1 MKHLLLRNAFT
12 LKALLLVSMIVG
24 AASGAWAG
32 EVTDVLNQTL
42 TGVTGTSY
50 SSFSN
55 KTATSSAVY
64 AGQCAGGN
72 SSIQLRSNNNNS
84 GVVTTTSGG
93 KVKSITVEWQSSTA
107 DGRTLNVYG
116 SNSAYSDATDL
127 YKADNQGDL
136 LGTIVKG
143 TSTSLTIEGDY
154 EYIGFRSASG
164 AMYLTSVEIV
174 WTTGGDT
181 PPVEKEECDLALTG
195 APIALTFD
203 MYNNSEAQ
211 YISYTTSS
219 TGEITAES
227 NDAVSCYADPEKKTI
242 SVTPFASTN
251 GEPLVIT
258 LNQAADE
265 NYKAGSVTFTVTVTD
280 ATPITTHKAVFSVN
294 GATTE
299 QEFAE
304 GAAIEFP
311 ATPDNIYGKVFV
323 GWTHFPI
330 SGTTDV
336 APTIYTSATMG
347 DSDVFFYAVYANA
360 SGSGSDFV
368 DVLNRELTG
377 VTGTSYS
384 SWSGKTATSE
394 AIYAG
399 QSAGGNEAI
408 QLRSNN
414 NNSGIVTTTS
424 GGKAKKVAITWN
436 SNTADGRKVNVYG
449 SNSAYSAASELYD
462 SSTQGTLLGTI
473 VCGTSTELSITDD
486 YEYVGLCSASG
497 ALYLDEVE
505 ITWTTGSVSYSDY
518 CTTVSK
524 VATFSY
530 VDYQGKGE
538 KDYGASYTMIQTD
551 VRISHN
557 KFYGSDTYPNAYF
570 YGYGDAG
577 EGVITIT
584 PTGGATIT
592 KIEITTTDTE
602 HNGYQVVD
610 EKAGEIIPSVG
621 EVTAN
626 NEDKTKATVTTW
638 TGSASE
644 QFTITNT
651 RTIVWSSIKVYYIGG
666 LPKCA
671 TPAISGETPFVTYS
685 TVSISCATEGATIQY
700 STSTDGVNYT
710 AYQTY
715 TGPFQVSQ
723 TTQVKAQAT
732 KEGMVPSD
740 EAYKLFTQQG
750 AIPNIRY
757 FVSSHA
763 TEAFA
768 DPEYLQLQDALVTY
782 KNGNTA
788 YLEDAYGAIMLY
800 QCVGDD
806 LATGDKIHGYMKVTG
821 YNPSFNGLP
830 EITAFELVEG
840 YTKTSGNEV
849 TPTVVTLAELLGGAE
864 SSPYEM
870 YLSKYVKIENATV
883 TSAFDKK
890 NCTIEQGGQ
899 TIILRDQNSTAT
911 LTSTA
916 GDVITVTGHIAIYNS
931 TKQIAVY
938 GQDQIVAGEA
948 PAQISI
954 SPDTYSMDAKA
965 GGGELPVV
973 CTNLATDPQ
982 LVVVFVKEDGVTP
995 QSYDWI
1001 TAEINDKGN
1010 INGQI
1015 LENTG
1020 EARTAYFYVQGVD
1033 ANNNVVKS
1041 NLVTFTQE
1049 APVTEPTITVNTAT
1063 WEFEYTGGAKTFG
1076 FEYANLGSDP
1086 TFSVQFF
1093 ESDGKTEAECG
1104 WISTQFEANDNKVT
1118 ITAAANDETSA
1129 RTAYFKIYAEVN
1141 KTKVYSNLVT
1151 ISQKFNSDTPQISGD
1166 QFVKVNSTEELTEG
1180 EYLVVYEEAGLAFDG
1195 GLEKLDV
1202 AKNTITVTIAD
1213 GAIAKTEA
1221 NSAASFTISAAEGG
1235 YTIQG
1240 ANGKYIGMASDGNG
1254 LSESEKEVYT
1264 NTISFET
1271 NGDANIVGSG
1281 GAYLRYNATS
1291 GQERFRYYKSSSY
1304 TNQKAIALYKLVE
1317 EPDTRLDPELS
1328 YATTSYE
1335 INFGDEFTAPTLTN
1349 PYNLKGITYACSK
1362 PEVVEVDEE
1371 TGEISRI
1378 RAAGT
1383 FTITATFA
1391 GDETYKEGSAS
1402 YTLTV
1407 TDKRIATT
1415 VSCESI
1421 VLDIANIGSLTRL
1434 APVVKDADGNVITY
1448 SYDGWPTEMSFEVVA
1463 DDNYM
1468 IGSIDWNTG
1477 EITLN
1482 AVAGTVTLKAL
1493 YNHYN
1498 VNSTYQP
1505 SECTFTITVVDPS
1518 SITYYALVAEYDGKH
1533 LALTNTLSSGTYSA
1547 TEVDAVNGKVITP
1560 LYDKIA
1566 WEIEDEG
1573 TTVYLKNKAKN
1584 GDGYNQYLGHGS
1596 STNLTRQT
1604 AHSDDG
1610 AKWSADK
1617 ANNSW
1622 VANERSF
1629 IYRASANG
1637 FKNYSVGN
1645 AGAEGYAGYTTAYIF
1660 ADGYVRDLTRKDGG
1674 IVEWG
1679 TICLTNTVAADDYS
1693 GATFYSIKGKTV
1705 DTNGN
1710 PTSLVLEEETGE
1722 LTAGVAYIFQTN
1734 EGATKLIA
1742 AYSDETID
1750 EPFSAA
1756 DNKGLEGSFTGTAVK
1771 AGMYLLSGGKIVQC
1785 GEDCS
1790 IGPNRAFINMDDVP
1804 NVTESESGVKLFIGG
1819 EDGVSS
1825 LDAASEGAVI
1835 YDLSGRRVSKTAK
1848 GLYIINGKK
1857 VSVK

>member
-1 MKHLLLRNAFT
+1 MKQKLLSRILFLLIT
-12 LKALLLVSMIVG
+12 LIAGST
-24 AASGAWAG
+24 SSWAD
-32 EVTDVLNQTL
+32 EVTYDFTKID
-42 TGVTGTSY
+42 GFSSWSTSY
-50 SSFSN
+50 AEHSVEYDEATVTFTSANRQTSTITN
-55 KTATSSAVY
+55 QPVTKGQPVSLVMKGTKTISAVSFTCTQWGTKAQTITLHY
-64 AGQCAGGN
+64 STDSGEN
-72 SSIQLRSNNNNS
+72 YTSTEVTSTNFTISSNNLPS
-84 GVVTTTSGG
+84 GTNA
-93 KVKSITVEWQSSTA
+93 VKITFSSTSNQVGIASATITYA
-107 DGRTLNVYG
+107 D
-116 SNSAYSDATDL
+116 
-127 YKADNQGDL
+127 
-136 LGTIVKG
+136 
-143 TSTSLTIEGDY
+143 
-154 EYIGFRSASG
+154 
-164 AMYLTSVEIV
+164 
-174 WTTGGDT
+174 GGDT

-311 ATPDNIYGKVFV
+311 ATPDNIYGKAFV

-360 SGSGSDFV
+360 SGEISNKSVTINSGTTGLPTSYGTANTFTEYTLGGEKFQIQQV
-368 DVLNRELTG
+368 YLNGEKLQWRAAG
-377 VTGTSYS
+377 NSNGTGTMYNSESFGKITSIVLTYNS
-384 SWSGKTATSE
+384 SDSNKNFTLKVGN
-394 AIYAG
+394 
-399 QSAGGNEAI
+399 SANPTGGTEVTPSINGSTYTFDCSS
-408 QLRSNN
+408 L
-414 NNSGIVTTTS
+414 NSGFFVLTN
-424 GGKAKKVAITWN
+424 G
-436 SNTADGRKVNVYG
+436 
-449 SNSAYSAASELYD
+449 
-462 SSTQGTLLGTI
+462 
-473 VCGTSTELSITDD
+473 
-486 YEYVGLCSASG
+486 SG
-497 ALYLDEVE
+497 AGYLDEIV
-505 ITWTTGSVSYSDY
+505 INYAVGSATYSDY
-518 CTTVSK
+518 CTTVEK

-685 TVSISCATEGATIQY
+685 TVTISCDTEGATIQY

-750 AIPNIRY
+750 AIPNIGY
-757 FVSSHA
+757 FISSHA
-763 TEAFA
+763 NNPFT
-768 DPEYLQLQDALVTY
+768 DPEYLLLEDALVTF
-782 KNGNTA
+782 KNGTTA
-788 YLEDAYGAIMLY
+788 YIKDAYRAVMLY
-800 QCVGDD
+800 NCAGD
-806 LATGDKIHGYMKVTG
+806 LEAGDKINGYMHVTG
-821 YNPSFNGLP
+821 YKVYNGLP
-830 EITAFELVEG
+830 EITGFELVEG
-840 YTKTSGNEV
+840 YSKTSGNEV
-849 TPTVVTLAELLGGAE
+849 TPTVMTLAELLGGAE

-870 YLSKYVKIENATV
+870 YLSEYVKIENATV
-883 TSAFDKK
+883 TSAFASKS
-890 NCTIEQGGQ
+890 CTIAQGDYS
-899 TIILRDQNSTAT
+899 IILRDQNSTAT

-916 GDVITVTGHIAIYNS
+916 GDVITVTGHIAIYNT

-982 LVVVFVKEDGVTP
+982 LVVVFVKQDGVTP

-1001 TAEINDKGN
+1001 TAVINDKGN

-1049 APVTEPTITVNTAT
+1049 APVTEPTITVNTET

-1076 FEYANLGSDP
+1076 FEYDNLGSDP
-1086 TFSVQFF
+1086 TFNVQFF
-1093 ESDGKTEAECG
+1093 ESDGKTETACG
-1104 WISTQFEANDNKVT
+1104 WITTEFVANDNKVT

-1317 EPDTRLDPELS
+1317 EPDTRLNPELS
-1328 YATTSYE
+1328 FSTDVVNAA
-1335 INFGDEFTAPTLTN
+1335 IGDELVLPTLSAAEGFNGT
-1349 PYNLKGITYACSK
+1349 
-1362 PEVVEVDEE
+1362 VEYKSSDETVAQIVDSE
-1371 TGEISRI
+1371 TGELILV
-1378 RAAGT
+1378 GEGQT
-1383 FTITATFA
+1383 TITANFA
-1391 GDETYKEGSAS
+1391 GNDTYKAGAAS
-1402 YTLTV
+1402 YTLNV
-1407 TDKRIATT
+1407 TDNRIATT
-1415 VSCESI
+1415 IIQDNIELN
-1421 VLDIANIGSLTRL
+1421 LDDVATLTRL
-1434 APVVKDADGNVITY
+1434 APVVKDADSNVIEYTNDPKG
-1448 SYDGWPTEMSFEVVA
+1448 DGLPEVYFEIVSDEKGILGSLDSHGNIILNSIVGTA
-1463 DDNYM
+1463 TIKAVYNQFQLNENY
-1468 IGSIDWNTG
+1468 
-1477 EITLN
+1477 
-1482 AVAGTVTLKAL
+1482 K
-1493 YNHYN
+1493 
-1498 VNSTYQP
+1498 P

-1518 SITYYALVAEYDGKH
+1518 NVPTYYALVAEYGGKFF
-1533 LALTNTLSSGTYSA
+1533 AVNSSFNSEKNKYGA
-1547 TEVDAVNGKVITP
+1547 TEVDAVNGKVVSKQTDAISWELILPTSS
-1560 LYDKIA
+1560 DKSYYIKSKK
-1566 WEIEDEG
+1566 
-1573 TTVYLKNKAKN
+1573 TNKYIGN
-1584 GDGYNQYLGHGS
+1584 TS
-1596 STNLTRQT
+1596 SASLTQQSAT
-1604 AHSDDG
+1604 SDSQS
-1610 AKWSADK
+1610 KWGFDSD
-1617 ANNSW
+1617 NNSW
-1622 VANERSF
+1622 VNHTNRYI
-1629 IYRASANG
+1629 IYNGDVNG
-1637 FKNYSVGN
+1637 FKNYASSNVN
-1645 AGAEGYAGYTTAYIF
+1645 KTGYSDYTTAYTF
-1660 ADGYVRDLTRKDGG
+1660 VDGYVRDLTRKEGG
-1674 IVEWG
+1674 VVEWG

-1693 GATFYSIKGKTV
+1693 GVTFYSIKGKTV

-1790 IGPNRAFINMDDVP
+1790 IGPNRAFINMDEVHV
-1804 NVTESESGVKLFIGG
+1804 VTESESGVKLFIGG
-1819 EDGVSS
+1819 EDGISS
-1825 LDAASEGAVI
+1825 LDAAAEGAVI
-1835 YDLSGRRVSKTAK
+1835 YDLSGRRVSKTTK
-1848 GLYIINGKK
+1848 GLYIVNGKK
-1857 VSVK
+1857 VAVK

>member
-1 MKHLLLRNAFT
+1 MKQKLLRNAFT
-12 LKALLLVSMIVG
+12 LKAFLLVSMIVG

-154 EYIGFRSASG
+154 KYIGFRSASG

-181 PPVEKEECDLALTG
+181 PPVEKKNCDLALTD

-203 MYNNSEAQ
+203 MYNNSTAQ

-227 NDAVSCYADPEKKTI
+227 NAAVSCYADPETKTI

-251 GEPLVIT
+251 GKPLVIT

-311 ATPDNIYGKVFV
+311 ATPDNIYGKAFV

-368 DVLNRELTG
+368 DLLNRELTG

-414 NNSGIVTTTS
+414 HNSGIVTTTS

-436 SNTADGRKVNVYG
+436 SNTVDGRTVNVYG

-610 EKAGEIIPSVG
+610 DKAGEIIPSVG

-644 QFTITNT
+644 PFTITNT
-651 RTIVWSSIKVYYIGG
+651 RTIVWSSIKVYYTGG

-671 TPAISGETPFVTYS
+671 TPAISGETSFVTYS
-685 TVSISCATEGATIQY
+685 TVSISCDTEGATIRY

-715 TGPFQVSQ
+715 TEPFQVSA
-723 TTQVKAQAT
+723 TTTVKAQAT

-740 EAYKLFTQQG
+740 EAYKAFVQHDV
-750 AIPNIRY
+750 IPNIGY
-757 FVSSHA
+757 FISSHA
-763 TEAFA
+763 NNPFT
-768 DPEYLQLQDALVTY
+768 DPEYLQLEDALVTY

-788 YLEDAYGAIMLY
+788 YIEDAYRAIMLFN
-800 QCVGDD
+800 CAGD
-806 LATGDKIHGYMKVTG
+806 LEAGDKINGYMKVTG
-821 YNPSFNGLP
+821 YNPSYNGLP

-840 YTKTSGNEV
+840 YVKTQEPEV
-849 TPTVVTLAELLGGAE
+849 NPTVVTIAQLMGGAE
-864 SSPYEM
+864 DDPYEM
-870 YLSKYVKIENATV
+870 YLSKYIKIENATV
-883 TSAFDKK
+883 TSAFASK
-890 NCTIEQGGQ
+890 NCTIEQGGYSI
-899 TIILRDQNSTAT
+899 TLRDNGSAT
-911 LTSTA
+911 LTSTE
-916 GDVITVTGHIAIYNS
+916 GNNVTVTGFVSIYNT

-938 GQDQIVAGEA
+938 EQSQIVVSEA
-948 PAQISI
+948 PA
-954 SPDTYSMDAKA
+954 
-965 GGGELPVV
+965 V
-973 CTNLATDPQ
+973 
-982 LVVVFVKEDGVTP
+982 
-995 QSYDWI
+995 
-1001 TAEINDKGN
+1001 
-1010 INGQI
+1010 
-1015 LENTG
+1015 
-1020 EARTAYFYVQGVD
+1020 
-1033 ANNNVVKS
+1033 
-1041 NLVTFTQE
+1041 
-1049 APVTEPTITVNTAT
+1049 PTITVTPSSLTELTYVVDNGPSA
-1063 WEFEYTGGAKTFG
+1063 AKTISVSG
-1076 FEYANLGSDP
+1076 TNLTADITLTLNTTDYEMSL
-1086 TFSVQFF
+1086 
-1093 ESDGKTEAECG
+1093 TEADGYTNSLTLTPSEG
-1104 WISTQFEANDNKVT
+1104 TV
-1118 ITAAANDETSA
+1118 AATPVYVRLKAGL
-1129 RTAYFKIYAEVN
+1129 EVN
-1141 KTKVYSNLVT
+1141 ASYSGPIAIASTGADSKSVT
-1151 ISQKFNSDTPQISGD
+1151 LTGS
-1166 QFVKVNSTEELTEG
+1166 VTEYVPDYAKLPF
-1180 EYLVVYEEAGLAFDG
+1180 AFDG
-1195 GLEKLDV
+1195 GK
-1202 AKNTITVTIAD
+1202 AD
-1213 GAIAKTEA
+1213 IESTTGLT
-1221 NSAASFTISAAEGG
+1221 
-1235 YTIQG
+1235 Q
-1240 ANGKYIGMASDGNG
+1240 NG
-1254 LSESEKEVYT
+1254 LGSDYSSSPKLKFDGTGDYVILKINERPGTLTFDIKGNTFSGGTFTVQTSEDGKTYTDLETYTELGNTQNESFDNLGENVRYIKWIYSEKASGNVAL
-1264 NTISFET
+1264 
-1271 NGDANIVGSG
+1271 GNIM
-1281 GAYLRYNATS
+1281 L
-1291 GQERFRYYKSSSY
+1291 
-1304 TNQKAIALYKLVE
+1304 ALAA
-1317 EPDTRLDPELS
+1317 EPDTRLNPELS
-1328 YATTSYE
+1328 FSTDVVNAA
-1335 INFGDEFTAPTLTN
+1335 IGDEFVLPTLSAAEGFNGT
-1349 PYNLKGITYACSK
+1349 
-1362 PEVVEVDEE
+1362 VEYKSSDETVAQIVDSE
-1371 TGEISRI
+1371 TGELILV
-1378 RAAGT
+1378 GEGQT
-1383 FTITATFA
+1383 TITANFA
-1391 GDETYKEGSAS
+1391 GNDTYKAGAAS
-1402 YTLTV
+1402 YTLNV
-1407 TDKRIATT
+1407 TDNRIATT
-1415 VSCESI
+1415 IIQDNIELN
-1421 VLDIANIGSLTRL
+1421 LDDVATLTRL
-1434 APVVKDADGNVITY
+1434 APVVKDADGNVIEYTNNGEELPEVY
-1448 SYDGWPTEMSFEVVA
+1448 FETVSDEKGILGSLDSHGNIILNSIVGTA
-1463 DDNYM
+1463 TIKAVYNQFQLNENY
-1468 IGSIDWNTG
+1468 
-1477 EITLN
+1477 
-1482 AVAGTVTLKAL
+1482 K
-1493 YNHYN
+1493 
-1498 VNSTYQP
+1498 P

-1518 SITYYALVAEYDGKH
+1518 NVPTYYALVADLGNGSGV
-1533 LALTNTLSSGTYSA
+1533 ALSSTASGTTA
-1547 TEVDAVNGKVITP
+1547 LAGVEVDIINKKVVNGKAK
-1560 LYDKIA
+1560 KIS
-1566 WEIEDEG
+1566 WEITVG
-1573 TTVYLKNKAKN
+1573 KTTEIRTIDGKYLVHATADTKTDLKVSEYSDGKDWVSTSR
-1584 GDGYNQYLGHGS
+1584 GDFGAVLGREQAIQWS
-1596 STNLTRQT
+1596 S
-1604 AHSDDG
+1604 
-1610 AKWSADK
+1610 
-1617 ANNSW
+1617 
-1622 VANERSF
+1622 
-1629 IYRASANG
+1629 ASTC
-1637 FKNYSVGN
+1637 FKNY
-1645 AGAEGYAGYTTAYIF
+1645 AGTDKGYYAVSQYTF
-1660 ADGYVRDLTRKDGG
+1660 ADGYTRDVTAGN
-1674 IVEWG
+1674 WG
-1679 TICLTNTVAADDYS
+1679 TFCVDHSIAAADYS
-1693 GATFYSIKGKTV
+1693 GVKFYTIAGKV
-1705 DTNGN
+1705 MKNN
-1710 PTSLVLEEETGE
+1710 EPAYIVLQEANE
-1722 LTAGVAYIFQTN
+1722 LRAGVAYIFQAN
-1734 EGATKLIA
+1734 EDATKLIA
-1742 AYSDETID
+1742 AYSDESID
-1750 EPFSAA
+1750 EPISAEY
-1756 DNKGLEGSFTGTAVK
+1756 NNGLAGSFEGQDVEE
-1771 AGMYLLSGGKIVQC
+1771 GMYLLSGGAIVKC
-1785 GEDCS
+1785 GTGCS
-1790 IGPNRAFINMDDVP
+1790 IAANRAYIDMSNVP
-1804 NVTESESGVKLFIGG
+1804 VVNGEEAGVKLNIGGG
-1819 EDGVSS
+1819 EDGISS

-1848 GLYIINGKK
+1848 GLYIVNGKK
-1857 VSVK
+1857 VAVK

>member
-1 MKHLLLRNAFT
+1 MKQKLLSRILFLLIT
-12 LKALLLVSMIVG
+12 LIAGST
-24 AASGAWAG
+24 SSWAD
-32 EVTDVLNQTL
+32 EVTYDFTKIDGFSSWSTSYAEHSVEYDEATVTFTSANRQ
-42 TGVTGTSY
+42 TGTITDRPVTKGQPVSLVMKGT
-50 SSFSN
+50 
-55 KTATSSAVY
+55 KTISAVSFTCTQWGTKAQTITLHY
-64 AGQCAGGN
+64 STDSGEN
-72 SSIQLRSNNNNS
+72 YTSTEVTSTNFTISSNNLPS
-84 GVVTTTSGG
+84 GTNA
-93 KVKSITVEWQSSTA
+93 VKITFSSTSNQVGIASATITYA
-107 DGRTLNVYG
+107 D
-116 SNSAYSDATDL
+116 
-127 YKADNQGDL
+127 
-136 LGTIVKG
+136 
-143 TSTSLTIEGDY
+143 
-154 EYIGFRSASG
+154 
-164 AMYLTSVEIV
+164 
-174 WTTGGDT
+174 GGDT

-242 SVTPFASTN
+242 SVTPYASTN
-251 GEPLVIT
+251 GKPLVIT

-311 ATPDNIYGKVFV
+311 ATPDNIYGKAFV

-518 CTTVSK
+518 CTTVEK

-685 TVSISCATEGATIQY
+685 TVTISCDTEGATIQY

-916 GDVITVTGHIAIYNS
+916 GDVITVTGHVAIYNS

-938 GQDQIVAGEA
+938 VQDQIVAGEA
-948 PAQISI
+948 PA
-954 SPDTYSMDAKA
+954 D
-965 GGGELPVV
+965 
-973 CTNLATDPQ
+973 
-982 LVVVFVKEDGVTP
+982 
-995 QSYDWI
+995 
-1001 TAEINDKGN
+1001 
-1010 INGQI
+1010 
-1015 LENTG
+1015 
-1020 EARTAYFYVQGVD
+1020 
-1033 ANNNVVKS
+1033 
-1041 NLVTFTQE
+1041 
-1049 APVTEPTITVNTAT
+1049 PTITVTPSSLTGLTYMVEDGPSVAQTISVSGTNLTSDIT
-1063 WEFEYTGGAKTFG
+1063 LTMGDKKFEMSLTEDDG
-1076 FEYANLGSDP
+1076 YASSLTLTP
-1086 TFSVQFF
+1086 
-1093 ESDGKTEAECG
+1093 SDGAVAAT
-1104 WISTQFEANDNKVT
+1104 T
-1118 ITAAANDETSA
+1118 IYVRLRAGL
-1129 RTAYFKIYAEVN
+1129 EVN
-1141 KTKVYSNLVT
+1141 ASYSGSIAIASTGADSKSVT
-1151 ISQKFNSDTPQISGD
+1151 LTGS
-1166 QFVKVNSTEELTEG
+1166 VTEYVPDYAKLPF
-1180 EYLVVYEEAGLAFDG
+1180 AFDG
-1195 GLEKLDV
+1195 GKADIESTTGLTQNGLGSDYKSSPFLKFDGTGDALVLKINERPGTLTFDIKGNGFSGGTFTVQTSEDGKTYTDLESY
-1202 AKNTITVTIAD
+1202 
-1213 GAIAKTEA
+1213 TELGDTQ
-1221 NSAASFTISAAEGG
+1221 NESFDNLGENVRYIKWI
-1235 YTIQG
+1235 YT
-1240 ANGKYIGMASDGNG
+1240 NKSDGNVAIG
-1254 LSESEKEVYT
+1254 
-1264 NTISFET
+1264 
-1271 NGDANIVGSG
+1271 NINLA
-1281 GAYLRYNATS
+1281 AYVAS
-1291 GQERFRYYKSSSY
+1291 
-1304 TNQKAIALYKLVE
+1304 
-1317 EPDTRLDPELS
+1317 DTRLDPELS

-1362 PEVVEVDEE
+1362 PGIVDLDEE
-1371 TGEISRI
+1371 TGEILLV
-1378 RAAGT
+1378 RAGGT
-1383 FTITATFA
+1383 VTITATFA

-1468 IGSIDWNTG
+1468 IGSLDNNTG
-1477 EITLN
+1477 EIMLN
-1482 AVAGTVTLKAL
+1482 KTTGTATLKAL
-1493 YNHYN
+1493 YNSFN

-1518 SITYYALVAEYDGKH
+1518 AITYYALVSEKNGIFYAINSTF
-1533 LALTNTLSSGTYSA
+1533 TNNSFKA

-1560 LYDKIA
+1560 QTDNISWNVEAYGSGYGLQSKATNSYIGGTASDAKLTNPGTIVQ
-1566 WEIEDEG
+1566 WMKDDEG
-1573 TTVYLKNKAKN
+1573 GFYIGTRYLLYSITNKYFRNYAKSN
-1584 GDGYNQYLGHGS
+1584 IDSEY
-1596 STNLTRQT
+1596 
-1604 AHSDDG
+1604 
-1610 AKWSADK
+1610 
-1617 ANNSW
+1617 
-1622 VANERSF
+1622 
-1629 IYRASANG
+1629 
-1637 FKNYSVGN
+1637 YSGR
-1645 AGAEGYAGYTTAYIF
+1645 TKAYIF
-1660 ADGYVRDLTRKDGG
+1660 ADGYTRDIKTTT
-1674 IVEWG
+1674 WG

-1785 GEDCS
+1785 GEGCS
-1790 IGPNRAFINMDDVP
+1790 IGANRAFINMDDVP

-1819 EDGVSS
+1819 EDGISS
-1825 LDAASEGAVI
+1825 LNAATEGAVI
-1835 YDLSGRRVSKTAK
+1835 YDLSGRRVSKTTK
-1848 GLYIINGKK
+1848 GLYIVNGKK
-1857 VSVK
+1857 VAVK

>member
-1 MKHLLLRNAFT
+1 M
-12 LKALLLVSMIVG
+12 LKALLLVGLFLSAV
-24 AASGAWAG
+24 SGAWADD
-32 EVTDVLNQTL
+32 TSTL
-42 TGVTGTSY
+42 TFTSACGGSGTANDGVAWTVTSDGDESNFDSTKGIHYGTNSKAVQYITLSTSEISGTITKVVVNASTANGVTATVGVTVGGSAFGGDAQSLTTSAADY
-50 SSFSN
+50 TFTGSAEGEIVVTVT
-55 KTATSSAVY
+55 KPSSASKALY
-64 AGQCAGGN
+64 
-72 SSIQLRSNNNNS
+72 
-84 GVVTTTSGG
+84 
-93 KVKSITVEWQSSTA
+93 VKSVAVT
-107 DGRTLNVYG
+107 Y
-116 SNSAYSDATDL
+116 
-127 YKADNQGDL
+127 
-136 LGTIVKG
+136 
-143 TSTSLTIEGDY
+143 
-154 EYIGFRSASG
+154 
-164 AMYLTSVEIV
+164 
-174 WTTGGDT
+174 TTGGGGSPNPT
-181 PPVEKEECDLALTG
+181 EGCDLALTG
-195 APIALTFD
+195 APIELNFD
-203 MYNNSEAQ
+203 LYNNANAQ
-211 YISYTTSS
+211 TIHYTTSS
-219 TGEITAES
+219 TGEVSVES
-227 NDAVSCYADPEKKTI
+227 GKYDVSCYVDNNEKTI
-242 SVTPFASTN
+242 TVTPMAVTN
-251 GEPLVIT
+251 GSQTVT
-258 LNQAADE
+258 VNQAADE

-311 ATPDNIYGKVFV
+311 ATPDNIYGKAFV

-360 SGSGSDFV
+360 SGEISNKSVTINSGTTGLPTSYGTANTFTEYTLGGEKFQIQQV
-368 DVLNRELTG
+368 YLTG
-377 VTGTSYS
+377 GKLQWRAAGNSSGTGTMYNSESFGKITSIVLTYNS
-384 SWSGKTATSE
+384 SDSNKNFTLKVGN
-394 AIYAG
+394 
-399 QSAGGNEAI
+399 SANPTGGTEVTPSINGSTYTFDCSS
-408 QLRSNN
+408 L
-414 NNSGIVTTTS
+414 NSGFFVLTN
-424 GGKAKKVAITWN
+424 G
-436 SNTADGRKVNVYG
+436 
-449 SNSAYSAASELYD
+449 
-462 SSTQGTLLGTI
+462 
-473 VCGTSTELSITDD
+473 
-486 YEYVGLCSASG
+486 SG
-497 ALYLDEVE
+497 AGYLDGIV
-505 ITWTTGSVSYSDY
+505 INYTVGSATYSDY
-518 CTTVSK
+518 CTTVEK
-524 VATFSY
+524 VTTFSY

-610 EKAGEIIPSVG
+610 DKAGEIIPSVG

-644 QFTITNT
+644 PFTITNT
-651 RTIVWSSIKVYYIGG
+651 RTIVWSSIKVYYTGG

-685 TVSISCATEGATIQY
+685 TVTISCDTEGATIQY

-750 AIPNIRY
+750 AIPNIGY
-757 FVSSHA
+757 FISSHA
-763 TEAFA
+763 NNPFT
-768 DPEYLQLQDALVTY
+768 DPEYLLLEDALVTF
-782 KNGNTA
+782 KNGTTA
-788 YLEDAYGAIMLY
+788 YIKDAYRAVMLY
-800 QCVGDD
+800 NCAGD
-806 LATGDKIHGYMKVTG
+806 LEAGDKINGYMKVTG
-821 YNPSFNGLP
+821 YTVYNGLP
-830 EITAFELVEG
+830 EITGFELVEG

-849 TPTVVTLAELLGGAE
+849 TPTVMTLAELLGGAE

-870 YLSKYVKIENATV
+870 YLSEYVKIENATV

-938 GQDQIVAGEA
+938 LQDQIVAGEA

-954 SPDTYSMDAKA
+954 SPDTYNMDAKA

-982 LVVVFVKEDGVTP
+982 LEVVFVKEDGVTP

-1015 LENTG
+1015 LANTG

-1049 APVTEPTITVNTAT
+1049 APVTEPSITVNTET

-1076 FEYANLGSDP
+1076 FESENLGSAP

-1093 ESDGKTEAECG
+1093 ESDGTTETACG

-1118 ITAAANDETSA
+1118 ITAAANDENSA

-1151 ISQKFNSDTPQISGD
+1151 ISQKFNSETPQPSGD
-1166 QFVKVNSTEELTEG
+1166 QFVKVTSSEELTEG
-1180 EYLVVYEEAGLAFDG
+1180 EYLIVYENGALAFNG
-1195 GLEKLDV
+1195 GLETLDV
-1202 AKNTITVTIAD
+1202 AKNTIAVTIAD

-1221 NSAASFTISAAEGG
+1221 NSAATFTIAAAEKG

-1240 ANGKYIGMASDGNG
+1240 ANGKYIGMVTDANG
-1254 LSESEKEVYT
+1254 LKEDAVETYF

-1291 GQERFRYYKSSSY
+1291 GQERFRYFKSSTY
-1304 TNQKAIALYKLVE
+1304 TGQKAIALYKLVE
-1317 EPDTRLDPELS
+1317 EPDTRLEPELS

-1391 GDETYKEGSAS
+1391 GDETYKEGRAS

-1434 APVVKDADGNVITY
+1434 APVVKDADGNVI
-1448 SYDGWPTEMSFEVVA
+1448 SYFYDNWPTEMSFEVVA
-1463 DDNYM
+1463 DDNSM
-1468 IGSIDWNTG
+1468 IGSLDWNTG
-1477 EITLN
+1477 EISLN
-1482 AVAGTVTLKAL
+1482 KTTGTATLKAL
-1493 YNHYN
+1493 YNSFN

-1560 LYDKIA
+1560 QTDKIA
-1566 WEIEDEG
+1566 WEIEVESK
-1573 TTVYLKNKAKN
+1573 TVYLKNKAKD
-1584 GDGYNQYLGHGS
+1584 GDGNYQYLGHGS

-1604 AHSDDG
+1604 GHSDTG
-1610 AKWSADK
+1610 AKWEADK
-1617 ANNSW
+1617 VNNSW

-1637 FKNYSVGN
+1637 FKNYAVGN

-1660 ADGYVRDLTRKDGG
+1660 SDGYVRDLTRKDGG

-1693 GATFYSIKGKTV
+1693 GVTFYSIKGKTV
-1705 DTNGN
+1705 DKNEN
-1710 PTSLVLEEETGE
+1710 PVSLVLEEETGE

-1742 AYSDETID
+1742 ANSDETID

-1790 IGPNRAFINMDDVP
+1790 IGPNRAFINMDEVP
-1804 NVTESESGVKLFIGG
+1804 PVTESESGVKLFIGG
-1819 EDGVSS
+1819 EDGISS

-1835 YDLSGRRVSKTAK
+1835 YDLSGRRVSKTVK
-1848 GLYIINGKK
+1848 GLYIVNGKK
-1857 VSVK
+1857 VAVK

>member
-1 MKHLLLRNAFT
+1 MKHLLRNAFM

-24 AASGAWAG
+24 AVSGAWA
-32 EVTDVLNQTL
+32 EDVTDILNRDL
-42 TGVTGTSY
+42 TGVTGSSYTSWSGKKG
-50 SSFSN
+50 SS
-55 KTATSSAVY
+55 SSAVY
-64 AGQCAGGN
+64 AGQSAGGN

-93 KVKSITVEWQSSTA
+93 KAKSITVEWQSSTA

-116 SNSAYSDATDL
+116 SNSAYSDPTEL
-127 YKADNQGDL
+127 YKADTQGDL

-181 PPVEKEECDLALTG
+181 PPVEKEDCDLALTG

-203 MYNNSEAQ
+203 MYNNSKAQ

-251 GEPLVIT
+251 GKPLVIT

-280 ATPITTHKAVFSVN
+280 ATPIATHKAVFSVN

-299 QEFAE
+299 QEFEE

-311 ATPDNIYGKVFV
+311 ATPDNIYGKAFV

-436 SNTADGRKVNVYG
+436 SNTADGRTVNVYG

-462 SSTQGTLLGTI
+462 SSNQGTLLGTI

-486 YEYVGLCSASG
+486 YEYVGLCSANG

-530 VDYQGKGE
+530 VDYQGQGT
-538 KDYGASYTMIQTD
+538 KDTGSEYTMIQTD

-577 EGVITIT
+577 EGIITIT

-685 TVSISCATEGATIQY
+685 TVTISCDTEGATIQY

-710 AYQTY
+710 AYQPY

-750 AIPNIRY
+750 AIPNIGY
-757 FVSSHA
+757 FISSHA
-763 TEAFA
+763 TSSFS
-768 DPEYLQLQDALVTY
+768 DPEYLQLEDALVTF
-782 KNGNTA
+782 KNGTTA
-788 YLEDAYGAIMLY
+788 YIKDAYRAVMLY
-800 QCVGDD
+800 NCAGD
-806 LATGDKIHGYMKVTG
+806 LEAGDKINGYMKVTG
-821 YNPSFNGLP
+821 YTVYNGLP
-830 EITAFELVEG
+830 EITGFELVEG

-849 TPTVVTLAELLGGAE
+849 TPTVMTLAELLGGAE

-870 YLSKYVKIENATV
+870 YLSEYVKIENATV

-911 LTSTA
+911 LTSNVN
-916 GDVITVTGHIAIYNS
+916 DIVTVTGHVAIYND

-948 PAQISI
+948 PA
-954 SPDTYSMDAKA
+954 D
-965 GGGELPVV
+965 
-973 CTNLATDPQ
+973 
-982 LVVVFVKEDGVTP
+982 
-995 QSYDWI
+995 
-1001 TAEINDKGN
+1001 
-1010 INGQI
+1010 
-1015 LENTG
+1015 
-1020 EARTAYFYVQGVD
+1020 
-1033 ANNNVVKS
+1033 
-1041 NLVTFTQE
+1041 
-1049 APVTEPTITVNTAT
+1049 PTITVTPSSLTGLTYMVEDGPSVAQTISVSGTNLTSDIILTMGDKKFEMSLTEDDGYASSLTLTPSDGAVAAT
-1063 WEFEYTGGAKTFG
+1063 TIYVRLRAGLEVNASYSGSIAIASTGADSKSVALSGSVKEFVPDYASLPFAYDGGKADIESTTGLTQNG
-1076 FEYANLGSDP
+1076 LGSDYSSSP
-1086 TFSVQFF
+1086 NLRFDDTGDALVLKINERPGTLTFDIKGNTFSGGTFTVQTS
-1093 ESDGKTEAECG
+1093 EDGKT
-1104 WISTQFEANDNKVT
+1104 
-1118 ITAAANDETSA
+1118 
-1129 RTAYFKIYAEVN
+1129 
-1141 KTKVYSNLVT
+1141 
-1151 ISQKFNSDTPQISGD
+1151 
-1166 QFVKVNSTEELTEG
+1166 
-1180 EYLVVYEEAGLAFDG
+1180 
-1195 GLEKLDV
+1195 
-1202 AKNTITVTIAD
+1202 
-1213 GAIAKTEA
+1213 
-1221 NSAASFTISAAEGG
+1221 
-1235 YTIQG
+1235 YTDL
-1240 ANGKYIGMASDGNG
+1240 K
-1254 LSESEKEVYT
+1254 
-1264 NTISFET
+1264 
-1271 NGDANIVGSG
+1271 
-1281 GAYLRYNATS
+1281 
-1291 GQERFRYYKSSSY
+1291 SY
-1304 TNQKAIALYKLVE
+1304 TELGDTKNESLDNLGENVRYIKWIYTEKSKGNVALGNINLAAYVAS
-1317 EPDTRLDPELS
+1317 DTRLNPELS

-1362 PEVVEVDEE
+1362 PEAVEVDEE

-1434 APVVKDADGNVITY
+1434 APVVKDADDNVITY
-1448 SYDGWPTEMSFEVVA
+1448 SYDDWPTEMSFEIVA
-1463 DDNYM
+1463 DEKGI
-1468 IGSIDWNTG
+1468 IGSLDWNTG

-1505 SECTFTITVVDPS
+1505 SECTFTITVEDPS
-1518 SITYYALVAEYDGKH
+1518 KTYYALVAQYDGKYY
-1533 LALTNTLSSGTYSA
+1533 AINSNSKAIWGA
-1547 TEVDAVNGKVITP
+1547 TEVDAVNGKVVNGKVDAISWDIYQTKT
-1560 LYDKIA
+1560 YA
-1566 WEIEDEG
+1566 
-1573 TTVYLKNKAKN
+1573 TFKNKASKE
-1584 GDGYNQYLGHGS
+1584 YLGFKS
-1596 STNLTRQT
+1596 SGTDLAAATSDQFLQWSIDADNNTWTNQNGQTSGTTRT
-1604 AHSDDG
+1604 MLYNG
-1610 AKWSADK
+1610 K
-1617 ANNSW
+1617 
-1622 VANERSF
+1622 
-1629 IYRASANG
+1629 G
-1637 FKNYSVGN
+1637 FKNYAGSN
-1645 AGAEGYAGYTTAYIF
+1645 ANQSGYSDYTHAYTFASGYTRDVTA
-1660 ADGYVRDLTRKDGG
+1660 GN
-1674 IVEWG
+1674 WG
-1679 TICLTNTVAADDYS
+1679 TFCVDHSIAAADYS
-1693 GATFYSIKGKTV
+1693 GVKFYTIAGKV
-1705 DTNGN
+1705 MKNN
-1710 PTSLVLEEETGE
+1710 EPAYIVLQEANE
-1722 LTAGVAYIFQTN
+1722 LRAGVAYIFQAN
-1734 EGATKLIA
+1734 EDATKLIA
-1742 AYSDETID
+1742 AYSDESID
-1750 EPFSAA
+1750 EPISAEY
-1756 DNKGLEGSFTGTAVK
+1756 NNGLAGSFEGQDVEE
-1771 AGMYLLSGGKIVQC
+1771 GMYLLSGGAIVKC
-1785 GEDCS
+1785 GTGCS
-1790 IGPNRAFINMDDVP
+1790 IAANRAYIDMSNVP
-1804 NVTESESGVKLFIGG
+1804 VVNGEEAGVKLNIGGG
-1819 EDGVSS
+1819 EDGISS

-1835 YDLSGRRVSKTAK
+1835 YDLSGRRVSKTTK
-1848 GLYIINGKK
+1848 GLYIVNGKK
-1857 VSVK
+1857 VAVK